1 MAASRVKFKIE
12 VYDITA
18 ASGYKSGSNAIDPAF
33 DDTLTDTDCKVHFI
47 GARYDYDNLPASDG
61 TDALTAEDLSAVF
74 NRKTYADVDA
84 AKSAIIN
91 SGLATAI
98 SNNCAAITYTLD
110 SNNLILDCTFA
121 DDTKRGNVITALTV
135 MTDSTSIGWSAEAGA
150 VMSTID

>member
-61 TDALTAEDLSAVF
+61 TDALTAVDLSAVF

-121 DDTKRGNVITALTV
+121 DDTKRGNMITALTV

>member
-33 DDTLTDTDCKVHFI
+33 DDTLTDADCEVHFI
-47 GARYDYDNLPASDG
+47 SARYDYDNLPASGG
-61 TDALTAEDLSAVF
+61 TDALTAVDISAVF
-74 NRKTYADVDA
+74 ARKTYSDVDA

-98 SNNCAAITYTLD
+98 SNNCATITYTID

-121 DDTKRGNVITALTV
+121 DDTKRGNMITALHV
-135 MTDSTSIGWSAEAGA
+135 MTDSTSIGWSAEPGA

>member
-47 GARYDYDNLPASDG
+47 GARYDYDNLPDPDG

-84 AKSAIIN
+84 AKSAMWIN
-91 SGLATAI
+91 NWCEL
-98 SNNCAAITYTLD
+98 
-110 SNNLILDCTFA
+110 
-121 DDTKRGNVITALTV
+121 
-135 MTDSTSIGWSAEAGA
+135 
-150 VMSTID
+150 

>member
-1 MAASRVKFKIE
+1 MPTR
-12 VYDITA
+12 YDDA
-18 ASGYKSGSNAIDPAF
+18 NAAF

-47 GARYDYDNLPASDG
+47 GARYDYDNLPDPDG

-121 DDTKRGNVITALTV
+121 DDTKRGNMITALHV

-150 VMSTID
+150 VMSTIS

>member
-121 DDTKRGNVITALTV
+121 DDTKRGNMITALHV
-135 MTDSTSIGWSAEAGA
+135 MTDSTSIGWSAEPGA
-150 VMSTID
+150 VMSTIS